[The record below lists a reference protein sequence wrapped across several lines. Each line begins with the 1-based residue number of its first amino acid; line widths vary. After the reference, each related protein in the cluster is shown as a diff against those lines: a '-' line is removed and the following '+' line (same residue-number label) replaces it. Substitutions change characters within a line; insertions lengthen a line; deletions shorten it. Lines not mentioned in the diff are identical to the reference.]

1 MTLWKKTTKKNIGI
15 KPKMKKIFIIL
26 LSVLFVIN
34 SCGKKYDSNSEFGA
48 YEFEK
53 YISKLAANKDTLEFT
68 SNFIL
73 NLDEDLIEKINQMN
87 VIYELSPVE
96 IIESIKSRGALY
108 QRIFSDSEDSLCNY
122 LPKEGGYYDVS
133 VTYRK
138 FKDISVAQIEY
149 PSFNEISKNSMEFVA
164 IYLNDKW
171 NLITINFLNI

>member
-1 MTLWKKTTKKNIGI
+1 
-15 KPKMKKIFIIL
+15 MKKIFITLFPILFIL
-26 LSVLFVIN
+26 LIVS
-34 SCGKKYDSNSEFGA
+34 SCNKKYDSNLEFKA

-53 YISKLAANKDTLEFT
+53 YISELVANRDTLEFT

-73 NLDEDLIEKINQMN
+73 NIDGDLIEKINQMN
-87 VIYELSPVE
+87 VIYELNPIE
-96 IIESIKSRGALY
+96 IIESIKNRGSLY
-108 QRIFSDSEDSLCNY
+108 QRIFSDNEDSLCNY

-138 FKDISVAQIEY
+138 YEDINIAQIEY

-164 IYLNDKW
+164 IYLNNKW

>member
-1 MTLWKKTTKKNIGI
+1 
-15 KPKMKKIFIIL
+15 MKKIFIIL
-26 LSVLFVIN
+26 LIVLFII

-53 YISKLAANKDTLEFT
+53 YISNLAANRDTLEFT

-87 VIYELSPVE
+87 VIYELSPAE
-96 IIESIKSRGALY
+96 IIESIKSRGSLY
-108 QRIFSDSEDSLCNY
+108 QRIFSDNEDSLCNY

-138 FKDISVAQIEY
+138 YRDVSVAQIEY
-149 PSFNEISKNSMEFVA
+149 PSFNEISKNYMEFVA
-164 IYLNDKW
+164 IYLDGKW
-171 NLITINFLNI
+171 NLVTINFLNI

>member
-1 MTLWKKTTKKNIGI
+1 
-15 KPKMKKIFIIL
+15 MKKIFITLFPILFIL
-26 LSVLFVIN
+26 LTVS
-34 SCGKKYDSNSEFGA
+34 SCDKKYESNLEFKA

-53 YISKLAANKDTLEFT
+53 YISELVANRDTLEFT

-73 NLDEDLIEKINQMN
+73 NIDGDLIEKINQMN
-87 VIYELSPVE
+87 VIYELNPIE
-96 IIESIKSRGALY
+96 IIESIKNRGSLY
-108 QRIFSDSEDSLCNY
+108 QRIFSDNEDSLCNY

-138 FKDISVAQIEY
+138 YENISIAQIEY

-164 IYLNDKW
+164 IYLNNKW

>member
-1 MTLWKKTTKKNIGI
+1 
-15 KPKMKKIFIIL
+15 MKKIFIIL
-26 LSVLFVIN
+26 LSFLFIFIIN
-34 SCGKKYDSNSEFGA
+34 SCGKKHDLNSEFGA

-73 NLDEDLIEKINQMN
+73 SLDEDLIEKINQMN
-87 VIYELSPVE
+87 VIYELSPAE
-96 IIESIKSRGALY
+96 IIESIRSKGSLY
-108 QRIFSDSEDSLCNY
+108 QRIFSDNEDSLCNY

-138 FKDISVAQIEY
+138 YRNVSVAQIEY

-164 IYLNDKW
+164 IYLEGKW

>member
-1 MTLWKKTTKKNIGI
+1 
-15 KPKMKKIFIIL
+15 MKKIFIIL
-26 LSVLFVIN
+26 LSVLFII

-53 YISKLAANKDTLEFT
+53 YISNLAANRDTLEFT

-87 VIYELSPVE
+87 VIYELSPAE

-108 QRIFSDSEDSLCNY
+108 QRIFSDNEDSLCNY

-138 FKDISVAQIEY
+138 YQDLSVAQIEY
-149 PSFNEISKNSMEFVA
+149 PSFNEISKNYMEFVA
-164 IYLNDKW
+164 IYLNGKW
-171 NLITINFLNI
+171 NLVTINFLNI